1 MPAHDAPGGYVVHR
15 RAGSPASAVIRLLV
29 ILFSISLVAAACGG
43 DDDDSGGDDS
53 GGNGANTTAADDSTP
68 VPGGSITYGLEA
80 ETNGGYCLQEAQ
92 LAISGIQVTRTLYDT
107 LTAPDEDGKI
117 QPFLAKSVEPNADY
131 TEWTIKIPD
140 GIKFSDGTTLD
151 AQLVADNLNAYAGKY
166 PARKPQLFI
175 FVFLDV
181 KEIKATDASTVVVST
196 ARPWVAFPWFLWSSS
211 RLGIMGRSQLD
222 ASSTD
227 CANKLVGTGPFML
240 DHWTVNQELVAK
252 KNPNYWM
259 KDTDGNQLP
268 YLDQVTYKPIAE
280 VAQRVN
286 ALESGQID
294 LMHTSDTE
302 QLAKRLRPMQ
312 KKGDIGLLESD
323 KFGETNYSMLNS
335 SKPPFD
341 NIHARKAV
349 AYATNNEL
357 LIKVRGGGIGQ
368 PASGPFAEG
377 VEGYLEDTGYPGFDV
392 EKAKEEA
399 AAYKKDTGKDLEF
412 TYSYVTS
419 ESGALTAQEL
429 QTEMADAGIKMTPAP
444 AGDQATTINKALA
457 HDFQAVGWRNHPGA
471 DPDTQYVWW
480 QSTSPVNF
488 GSINDPQLDKLLAD
502 GRSET
507 DPAKRQKIYEDL
519 NKLFASQV
527 YNVWG
532 SWTVW
537 AVAYQSNVHGLLGPT
552 MPSGANFPG
561 LGAGHFV
568 TGMWVTK

>member
-1 MPAHDAPGGYVVHR
+1 MVQR

-29 ILFSISLVAAACGG
+29 VLFSISLIAAACGG
-43 DDDDSGGDDS
+43 DDDDSGGTKDTS
-53 GGNGANTTAADDSTP
+53 GGGANTTAADDSKP
-68 VPGGSITYGLEA
+68 VAGGSITYGLEA
-80 ETNGGYCLQEAQ
+80 ETNGGYCLPEAQ

-107 LTAPDEDGKI
+107 LTAPDENGKI
-117 QPFLAKSVEPNADY
+117 QPFLAQSVEPNADY
-131 TEWTIKIPD
+131 TEWTIKLRD
-140 GIKFSDGTTLD
+140 GIKFSDGTALD

-175 FVFLDV
+175 FVFSD
-181 KEIKATDASTVVVST
+181 IDNIAATDASTVVIKT
-196 ARPWVAFPWFLWSSS
+196 KRPWIALPWFLWSSS

-227 CANKLVGTGPFML
+227 CANKLVGTGPFIL
-240 DHWTVNQELVAK
+240 DHWTVNQELVAT

-259 KDTDGNQLP
+259 KDKDGTQLP
-268 YLDQVTYKPIAE
+268 YLDKVTYKPIDE

-294 LMHTSDTE
+294 IMHTSDTE
-302 QLAKRLRPMQ
+302 QLAKRLRPDQ

-323 KFGETNYSMLNS
+323 KFGETNYTMLNS
-335 SKPPFD
+335 AKPPFD

-357 LIKVRGGGIGQ
+357 LIKVRGGGIGR

-377 VEGYLEDTGYPGFDV
+377 VEGYLKDTGFPEYDL
-392 EKAKEEA
+392 EKAKEEVA
-399 AAYKKDTGKDLEF
+399 LYKKDTGKDLEF
-412 TYSYVTS
+412 NYSYVTS
-419 ESGALTAQEL
+419 ESGALTVQEL
-429 QTEMADAGIKMTPAP
+429 QTEYADAGIKMTPAP

-471 DPDTQYVWW
+471 DPDTQQVWW
-480 QSTSPVNF
+480 YSTSPVNF
-488 GSINDPQLDKLLAD
+488 GSIKDPNMDKLLDD
-502 GRSET
+502 GRVEA

-532 SWTVW
+532 SWTTW
-537 AVAYQSNVHGLLGPT
+537 AVAYKPNVHGILGPT
-552 MPSGANFPG
+552 MPMGANFPG
-561 LGAGHFV
+561 LGAGHWV
-568 TGMWVTK
+568 TGVWVTK

>member
-1 MPAHDAPGGYVVHR
+1 MLHR
-15 RAGSPASAVIRLLV
+15 RAGSPATAVIRLLV
-29 ILFSISLVAAACGG
+29 VLFSISLIAAACGG
-43 DDDDSGGDDS
+43 DDDDSGGSNS
-53 GGNGANTTAADDSTP
+53 GGGANTTAADDSKP
-68 VPGGSITYGLEA
+68 VPGGEVTYGLEA

-92 LAISGIQVTRTLYDT
+92 LAISGIQVTRTIYDT
-107 LTAPDEDGKI
+107 LAAPDEDGKI
-117 QPFLAKSVEPNADY
+117 QPFLAQSIEPNADY
-131 TEWTIKIPD
+131 TEWTITLRD
-140 GIKFSDGTTLD
+140 GVKFSDGTPVD
-151 AQLVADNLNAYAGKY
+151 AQIVADNLNAYAGKY
-166 PARKPQLFI
+166 EKRKPLLFI
-175 FVFLDV
+175 FVFQGVDNIAA
-181 KEIKATDASTVVVST
+181 KDAKTVVVKT
-196 ARPWVAFPWFLWSSS
+196 AKPWVAFPWFLWSSA

-222 ASSTD
+222 ASATD
-227 CANKLVGTGPFML
+227 CANKLVGTGPFVL
-240 DHWTVNQELVAK
+240 DHWTVNQELVAT
-252 KNPNYWM
+252 KNPSYWM
-259 KDTDGNQLP
+259 KDSDGNQLP
-268 YLDQVTYKPIAE
+268 YLDKITYKPIAE

-302 QLAKRLRPMQ
+302 QLAKRLRPMS

-335 SKPPFD
+335 AKPPFD

-377 VEGYLEDTGYPGFDV
+377 VEGYLKDTGYPAFDV
-392 EKAKEEA
+392 DKAKEEA

-429 QTEMADAGIKMTPAP
+429 QTEMSDAGIKMTPAP

-480 QSTSPVNF
+480 QSKSPVNF
-488 GSINDPQLDKLLAD
+488 GNIKDPEMDNLLDT

-507 DPAKRQKIYEDL
+507 DPAKRKQIYEDL
-519 NKLFASQV
+519 NKLFAS
-527 YNVWG
+527 
-532 SWTVW
+532 
-537 AVAYQSNVHGLLGPT
+537 
-552 MPSGANFPG
+552 
-561 LGAGHFV
+561 
-568 TGMWVTK
+568 

>member
-1 MPAHDAPGGYVVHR
+1 VVQR

-29 ILFSISLVAAACGG
+29 VLLSISLIAAACGG
-43 DDDDSGGDDS
+43 DDDDSGGSDS
-53 GGNGANTTAADDSTP
+53 GGDGTNTTVADDSKP
-68 VPGGSITYGLEA
+68 VAGGELTYGLEA
-80 ETNGGYCLQEAQ
+80 ETNGGYCLPEAQ
-92 LAISGIQVTRTLYDT
+92 LAISGIQVARTLYDT
-107 LTAPDEDGKI
+107 LAAPDEEGKI
-117 QPFLAKSVEPNADY
+117 QPFLAQSIEPNADY
-131 TEWTIKIPD
+131 TEWTIKLRD

-166 PARKPQLFI
+166 DKRKPLLFI

-181 KEIKATDASTVVVST
+181 DSIAATDAATVVVKT
-196 ARPWVAFPWFLWSSS
+196 KKPWVGFPWFLWSSS
-211 RLGIMGRSQLD
+211 RLGMMGRAQLD
-222 ASSTD
+222 AEGSD
-227 CANKLVGTGPFML
+227 CANKLVGTGPFVL
-240 DHWTVNQELVAK
+240 DHWTVNQELVAT

-259 KDTDGNQLP
+259 KDSDGNALP
-268 YLDQVTYKPIAE
+268 YLDKITYKPIAE

-294 LMHTSDTE
+294 AMHTSDTE

-312 KKGDIGLLESD
+312 DKGDIGLLESD
-323 KFGETNYSMLNS
+323 KFGETNYTMLNS
-335 SKPPFD
+335 GKPPFD
-341 NIHARKAV
+341 NVHARKAV
-349 AYATNNEL
+349 AYATNVEL
-357 LIKVRGGGIGQ
+357 LVKVRGGGIGR

-377 VEGYLEDTGYPGFDV
+377 VDGYLEDTGYPTFDV

-399 AAYKKDTGKDLEF
+399 AAYKADTGKDLEF

-429 QTEMADAGIKMTPAP
+429 QTEMSDAGIKMTPAP

-457 HDFQAVGWRNHPGA
+457 HDFEAVGWRNHPGA
-471 DPDTQYVWW
+471 DPDTQFVWW

-488 GSINDPQLDKLLAD
+488 GNIKDPDMDKLLAD

-507 DPAKRQKIYEDL
+507 DPAARLKIYEDL
-519 NKLFASQV
+519 NKLFGSQV
-527 YNVWG
+527 YNIWG

-537 AVAYQSNVHGLLGPT
+537 AVAYKTSVHGLLGPT
-552 MPSGANFPG
+552 MPLGANFPG

-568 TGMWVTK
+568 TGVWVTK

>member
-1 MPAHDAPGGYVVHR
+1 VVQR

-29 ILFSISLVAAACGG
+29 VLFAIALIGAACGG
-43 DDDDSGGDDS
+43 DDDDSGGSNS
-53 GGNGANTTAADDSTP
+53 GGGASNTTATDDSKP
-68 VPGGSITYGLEA
+68 VMGGSLTYGLEA
-80 ETNGGYCLQEAQ
+80 ETNGGYCLPEAQ

-107 LTAPDEDGKI
+107 LTAPDENGKI
-117 QPFLAKSVEPNADY
+117 QPYLAKSVEPNADY
-131 TEWTIKIPD
+131 TEWTITIPE
-140 GIKFSDGTTLD
+140 GIKFSDGTTMD

-175 FVFLDV
+175 FVFQDV
-181 KEIKATDASTVVVST
+181 DTITATNPTTVVVKT
-196 ARPWVAFPWFLWSSS
+196 KKPWVAFPWFLWSSS
-211 RLGIMGRSQLD
+211 RLGIMGRAQLD
-222 ASSTD
+222 GSGTD
-227 CANKLVGTGPFML
+227 CANKLVGTGPFIL

-259 KDTDGNQLP
+259 KDKDGNQLP

-280 VAQRVN
+280 GAQRVN

-294 LMHTSDTE
+294 VMHTSDTE
-302 QLAKRLRPMQ
+302 QLAKRLRPDQ
-312 KKGDIGLLESD
+312 DKGKIGLLESD
-323 KFGETNYSMLNS
+323 KFGETNYTMLNS
-335 SKPPFD
+335 GKPPFD

-349 AYATNNEL
+349 AYATNTPL

-377 VEGYLEDTGYPGFDV
+377 VEGYLKDTGFPGFDV
-392 EKAKEEA
+392 EKAKTEA
-399 AAYKKDTGKDLEF
+399 AAYKTDTGKDLSF

-429 QTEMADAGIKMTPAP
+429 QTEMSDAGIKMTPAP

-457 HDFQAVGWRNHPGA
+457 HDFEAVGWRNHPGA

-488 GSINDPQLDKLLAD
+488 GNIKDPEMDKLLAD

-507 DPAKRQKIYEDL
+507 DLAKRKTLYEDL
-519 NKLFASQV
+519 NKLFGEKV
-527 YNVWG
+527 YNVWS

-537 AVAYQSNVHGLLGPT
+537 AIAYSPKVHGILGPT
-552 MPSGANFPG
+552 MPAGANFPG
-561 LGAGHFV
+561 LGAGHWV
-568 TGMWVTK
+568 TGVWVTK